1 MLKKQAT
8 LIAFGSTKCVSHRDK
23 KTAIEIQKFAT
34 PKLLKCRHCDESF
47 KNTQGLAAHMKCKHG
62 VAKTIIAVER
72 KRQEGPEPEKNKLT
86 IEKNS
91 TQSTPDSS
99 KLSKPI
105 LIEDNTLKPK
115 LKRISH
121 DAKFMTEVIVARENG
136 LSTKE
141 INEKNK
147 SFNVDKTKI
156 SKWVKNKDEIVKVA
170 SDLEKKKF
178 VQV

>member
-1 MLKKQAT
+1 
-8 LIAFGSTKCVSHRDK
+8 
-23 KTAIEIQKFAT
+23 
-34 PKLLKCRHCDESF
+34 
-47 KNTQGLAAHMKCKHG
+47 
-62 VAKTIIAVER
+62 
-72 KRQEGPEPEKNKLT
+72 
-86 IEKNS
+86 
-91 TQSTPDSS
+91 
-99 KLSKPI
+99 
-105 LIEDNTLKPK
+105 
-115 LKRISH
+115 
-121 DAKFMTEVIVARENG
+121 MTEVIVARENG